1 MRIFIFFLLIMS
13 LTFIS
18 GCFSSTVVDDQKSA
32 SQTDGDDFFNL
43 ANDLINRNNVKPAL
57 ISLDEAYNS
66 YSLLDDV
73 SGKTKVLLKKA
84 NIYGADG
91 DIKKGDSILNSQ
103 FLMLPGRSDS
113 VNYLNS
119 LSEYY
124 YTTQRYDSVLVLAAR
139 FKEHYASSAQA
150 LISTAYLA
158 LSKFALKTDYEIELT
173 NLNKAFVAL
182 DRDQR
187 YPGDQLSFAYY
198 TRAYI
203 ASKEKKLD
211 DAYFWGNKAYNQD
224 LFNEDYIAIAYD
236 LELLAGVAEKRGKFG
251 DAAELYKRA
260 SDSYFALGIE
270 DHATYTEVKSL
281 IHRLNLKVDNPFL
294 KNRLKYLRN
303 KISDSS
309 WLSEIDEL
317 LVKP

>member
-1 MRIFIFFLLIMS
+1 MRILNFLLLIIC
-13 LTFIS
+13 LTFLS
-18 GCFSSTVVDDQKSA
+18 GCFSSTVVDEQKSA

-43 ANDLINRNNVKPAL
+43 ANDLINRNSVGPAL
-57 ISLDEAYNS
+57 ISLDEAFNS

-84 NIYGADG
+84 NIYGAEG
-91 DIKKGDSILNSQ
+91 DTKKGDSILTSQ

-124 YTTQRYDSVLVLAAR
+124 YTTQRYDSVLVLADR
-139 FKEHYASSAQA
+139 FKDHYSNSSLA

-158 LSKFALKTDYEIELT
+158 LSKFALKADYEIELT

-182 DRDQR
+182 DRDKR

-203 ASKEKKLD
+203 AAKEWKLD

-224 LFNEDYIAIAYD
+224 LYNEDYIAIAYD
-236 LELLAGVAEKRGKFG
+236 LELLAGIAEKRGKIE
-251 DAAELYKRA
+251 DSAELFKRA

-270 DHATYTEVKSL
+270 SHATYAEVKSL
-281 IHRLNLKVDNPFL
+281 IHRLNLKGDNPFL
-294 KNRLKYLRN
+294 KNRLKHLKDKLTDKLLLQEIN
-303 KISDSS
+303 K
-309 WLSEIDEL
+309 L
-317 LVKP
+317 LIKQ

>member
-1 MRIFIFFLLIMS
+1 MKILSFFLLIIS
-13 LTFIS
+13 LTFLS
-18 GCFSSTVVDDQKSA
+18 SCFSSTVVDEQKSA

-43 ANDLINRNNVKPAL
+43 ANDLINRNSVGPAL

-84 NIYGADG
+84 NIYGAEG
-91 DIKKGDSILNSQ
+91 DIKKGDSILTSQ

-119 LSEYY
+119 LTEYY
-124 YTTQRYDSVLVLAAR
+124 YTTQRYDSVLVLVDR
-139 FKEHYASSAQA
+139 FKEHYANSSLA

-158 LSKFALKTDYEIELT
+158 LSKFALNADHEIELT

-203 ASKEKKLD
+203 AAKEGKLE

-224 LFNEDYIAIAYD
+224 LHNEDYIAIAYD
-236 LELLAGVAEKRGKFG
+236 LELLAGVAEKRGKIA
-251 DAAELYKRA
+251 DAAELFKRA

-270 DHATYTEVKSL
+270 SHATYTEVKSL
-281 IHRLNLKVDNPFL
+281 IHRLNLKGDNPFL
-294 KNRLKYLRN
+294 KNRLKYL
-303 KISDSS
+303 KDKLTDKS
-309 WLSEIDEL
+309 LLPEIDRVL
-317 LVKP
+317 LKP

>member
-1 MRIFIFFLLIMS
+1 MRILRFSFLIIFLSLL
-13 LTFIS
+13 S
-18 GCFSSTVVDDQKSA
+18 GCFSSTVVEDQKSA

-43 ANDLINRNNVKPAL
+43 ANDLINRNSVGPAL

-84 NIYGADG
+84 NIYGAEG
-91 DIKKGDSILNSQ
+91 DIVKGDSILTSQ
-103 FLMLPGRSDS
+103 FLMLPGKSDS
-113 VNYLNS
+113 VNFLNS

-124 YTTQRYDSVLVLAAR
+124 YTTQRYDSVLVLSKR
-139 FKEHYASSAQA
+139 FKEHYTNSSMA

-158 LSKFALKTDYEIELT
+158 LSKFALKADYEIELT

-203 ASKEKKLD
+203 AAKEGKLE

-224 LFNEDYIAIAYD
+224 LINEDYIAIAYD
-236 LELLAGVAEKRGKFG
+236 LELLAGVAEMRGKFE
-251 DAAELYKRA
+251 DAAELFKRA
-260 SDSYFALGIE
+260 SDSYLALGI
-270 DHATYTEVKSL
+270 DSHAIYTEVKSL
-281 IHRLNLKVDNPFL
+281 IHRLNLKGDNPFL
-294 KNRLKYLRN
+294 KNRLKHLKDRL
-303 KISDSS
+303 SDKS
-309 WLSEIDEL
+309 LLPEIDKIL
-317 LVKP
+317 LKQ

>member
-1 MRIFIFFLLIMS
+1 MKVFSFLLLTISFIF
-13 LTFIS
+13 LT
-18 GCFSSTVVDDQKSA
+18 GCFSSTVVEEQKSA

-43 ANDLINRNNVKPAL
+43 ANDLINRNSVGPAL

-91 DIKKGDSILNSQ
+91 DIKKGDSILTSQ

-119 LSEYY
+119 LSEYF
-124 YTTQRYDSVLVLAAR
+124 YTTQRYDSVVVLSTKFR
-139 FKEHYASSAQA
+139 DYYTNSSMA

-158 LSKFALKTDYEIELT
+158 LSKFALNTDYEIELT

-203 ASKEKKLD
+203 AAKEGKLE
-211 DAYFWGNKAYNQD
+211 DANFWGNKAYNQD
-224 LFNEDYIAIAYD
+224 LRNEDYIAIAYD
-236 LELLAGVAEKRGKFG
+236 LELLAGVAEQRGKVEE
-251 DAAELYKRA
+251 AAELFKRA

-270 DHATYTEVKSL
+270 SHAIYSEVKSL
-281 IHRLNLKVDNPFL
+281 IHRLNIKGDNPFL
-294 KNRLKYLRN
+294 KNRLKHL
-303 KISDSS
+303 KDKLSDKSL
-309 WLSEIDEL
+309 LSEIDKVL
-317 LVKP
+317 LK

>member
-1 MRIFIFFLLIMS
+1 MKGFRFLLLFGVIV
-13 LTFIS
+13 FFY
-18 GCFSSTVVDDQKSA
+18 GCFSSTVVDDQKTA

-43 ANDLINRNNVKPAL
+43 ANDLINRNSVGPAL

-84 NIYGADG
+84 NIYGAEG
-91 DIKKGDSILNSQ
+91 EIKKGDSILLSQ
-103 FLMLPGRSDS
+103 FLMLPGRADS

-124 YTTQRYDSVLVLAAR
+124 YTTQRYDSVLALSTK
-139 FKEHYASSAQA
+139 FKEQYFNSSLA

-158 LSKFALKTDYEIELT
+158 LSKFALKAVYEIELS

-203 ASKEKKLD
+203 ASQEGKLD
-211 DAYFWGNKAYNQD
+211 DASFWGNKAYNQD
-224 LFNEDYIAIAYD
+224 LRNEDYIAIAYD
-236 LELLAGVAEKRGKFG
+236 LELLARIAEKKGKTG
-251 DAAELYKRA
+251 EAAELFKRA

-270 DHATYTEVKSL
+270 GYAHYTEVKSL
-281 IHRLNLKVDNPFL
+281 VHRLSLRGDNPYL
-294 KNRLKYLRN
+294 KNRLKFLKD
-303 KISDSS
+303 KITDQT
-309 WLSEIDEL
+309 L
-317 LVKP
+317 LGEVERLLIK

>member
-1 MRIFIFFLLIMS
+1 MKILGFLLLIIS
-13 LTFIS
+13 LTFLT
-18 GCFSSTVVDDQKSA
+18 GCFSSTVVEDQKSA

-43 ANDLINRNNVKPAL
+43 ANDLINRNSVGPAL

-84 NIYGADG
+84 NIYGAES
-91 DIKKGDSILNSQ
+91 DIKKGDSILSSQ

-124 YTTQRYDSVLVLAAR
+124 YTTQRYDSVVDLSTK
-139 FKEHYASSAQA
+139 FKDYYTSSPMA

-158 LSKFALKTDYEIELT
+158 LSKFALKADYEIELT

-182 DRDQR
+182 DREKR

-203 ASKEKKLD
+203 AAKEGKLD
-211 DAYFWGNKAYNQD
+211 DAYFWGNKAYYQD
-224 LFNEDYIAIAYD
+224 LDNEDYIAIAYD
-236 LELLAGVAEKRGKFG
+236 LELLAGVAEKRGKIAE
-251 DAAELYKRA
+251 AAELFKRA

-270 DHATYTEVKSL
+270 SHALYTEVKSL
-281 IHRLNLKVDNPFL
+281 IHRLNLKGDNPFL
-294 KNRLKYLRN
+294 KNRLKYL
-303 KISDSS
+303 KDKLTDKS
-309 WLSEIDEL
+309 LLPEIDKIL
-317 LVKP
+317 LKQ

>member
-1 MRIFIFFLLIMS
+1 MKILSFFLLIIS
-13 LTFIS
+13 LTFLP
-18 GCFSSTVVDDQKSA
+18 GCFSSTVVDEQKSV

-43 ANDLINRNNVKPAL
+43 ANDLINRNSVGPAL

-84 NIYGADG
+84 NIYGAEG
-91 DIKKGDSILNSQ
+91 DIKKGDSILTSQ

-119 LSEYY
+119 LTEYY
-124 YTTQRYDSVLVLAAR
+124 YTTQRYDSVLVLVDR
-139 FKEHYASSAQA
+139 FKEHYANSSLA

-158 LSKFALKTDYEIELT
+158 LSKFALNADHEIELT

-203 ASKEKKLD
+203 AAKEGKLE

-224 LFNEDYIAIAYD
+224 LHNEDYIAIAYD
-236 LELLAGVAEKRGKFG
+236 LELLAGVAEKRGKIA
-251 DAAELYKRA
+251 DAAELFKRA

-270 DHATYTEVKSL
+270 SHATYTEVKSL
-281 IHRLNLKVDNPFL
+281 IHRLNLKGDNPFL
-294 KNRLKYLRN
+294 KNRLKYL
-303 KISDSS
+303 KDKLTDKS
-309 WLSEIDEL
+309 LLPEIDRVL
-317 LVKP
+317 LKP